1 MEKRITAQEA
11 WHNAQYIVG
20 KTAVLD
26 FILQVI
32 EGVSKEGIVDISWRI
47 DSITPPERP
56 IIEMFRNKEVSEYVL
71 NVLVNLGYE
80 VDFNEGIHGKL
91 YIKWGPS
98 KPSKPL

>member
-11 WHNAQYIVG
+11 WHNAQYIIG

-26 FILQVI
+26 FILNIVKHT
-32 EGVSKEGIVDISWRI
+32 SKEGIVEIAWRM
-47 DSITPPERP
+47 DDRTPPPRP

-71 NVLVNLGYE
+71 NILVNLGYE
-80 VDFNEGIHGKL
+80 VDFDDGLYGKL
-91 YIKWGPS
+91 SVKWGPS

>member
-32 EGVSKEGIVDISWRI
+32 EGVSKEGIVDISWRM
-47 DSITPPERP
+47 DSRTPPERP

-80 VDFNEGIHGKL
+80 VDFNEGIYGKL
-91 YIKWGPS
+91 SIKWGPS